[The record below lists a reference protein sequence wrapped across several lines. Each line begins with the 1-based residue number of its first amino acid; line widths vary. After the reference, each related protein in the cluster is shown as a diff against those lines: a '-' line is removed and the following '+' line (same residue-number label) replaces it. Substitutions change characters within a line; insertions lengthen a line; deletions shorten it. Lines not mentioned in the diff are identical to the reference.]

1 MRVTR
6 KELTWWSFLMS
17 SAHGAGLM
25 VAPVLLGTGAVESAQ
40 AHSGHVHDHPAAT
53 MDVGD
58 AALAITVHVGAMLA
72 VMAVVALLVYEKLGL
87 TFLRRAWV
95 NSDQFWAGAF
105 IVAGVVTLLA

>member
-25 VAPVLLGTGAVESAQ
+25 VAPVLLGAGAAGTAQ
-40 AHSGHVHDHPAAT
+40 AHAGHLHTQSGST
-53 MDVGD
+53 MGVTD
-58 AALAITVHVGAMLA
+58 AAVALAVHVGAMIA
-72 VMAVVALLVYEKLGL
+72 VMAVVALVVYEKLGL
-87 TFLRRAWV
+87 AFLRKAWL

-105 IVAGVVTLLA
+105 VVAGVVTLLA